1 MAIWH
6 WMRRTVFLSKVCFG
20 MEEGINFISS
30 LFDSQ
35 NCGWVYSKVP
45 GRKTDRIVRYFF
57 KKIVAVLMPSF
68 KLQFNFIFI
77 SDIMFDKI
85 TKLPEEDQISE
96 MAAVVG
102 LEWRNWWISG
112 QVLVRVMYNRLS
124 RRLSSL
130 VSPRQRVHEIRPLHL
145 RKNE

>member
-1 MAIWH
+1 MSIFKSS
-6 WMRRTVFLSKVCFG
+6 RKENRQ
-20 MEEGINFISS
+20 NRS
-30 LFDSQ
+30 LFL
-35 NCGWVYSKVP
+35 
-45 GRKTDRIVRYFF
+45 

-102 LEWRNWWISG
+102 LE
-112 QVLVRVMYNRLS
+112 
-124 RRLSSL
+124 
-130 VSPRQRVHEIRPLHL
+130 
-145 RKNE
+145 